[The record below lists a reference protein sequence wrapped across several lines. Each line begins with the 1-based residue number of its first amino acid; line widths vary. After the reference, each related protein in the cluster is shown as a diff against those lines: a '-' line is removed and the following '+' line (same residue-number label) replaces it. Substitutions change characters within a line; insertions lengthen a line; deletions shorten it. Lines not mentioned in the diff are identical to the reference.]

1 MGILVFAIPSGHFC
15 KKKVRV
21 KFYKIKQKYEELK
34 AYSSF
39 PGQFSSKRTQ
49 RARVQGN
56 TPTNDEDQPAR
67 RNRQL

>member
-1 MGILVFAIPSGHFC
+1 M
-15 KKKVRV
+15 

-56 TPTNDEDQPAR
+56 TPTNDEDQPVR